1 MNKEVQEIL
10 NILKC
15 YNNTIQTK
23 FVSVIFE
30 NLKLKYELP
39 PIYHKSIDLT
49 CFSKIFEI
57 DNKLYEF
64 FFYSE
69 KKFKH
74 RNFNDSDSEKVII
87 FFHKIKEVNEIKKDL
102 EYLKN
107 YFNDDVIDAKL
118 QQILNTIIKGGI
130 K

>member
-30 NLKLKYELP
+30 NLKFKYELP
-39 PIYHKSIDLT
+39 PIYHRSVDLF
-49 CFSKIFEI
+49 CSSKIFEI

-64 FFYSE
+64 FFY
-69 KKFKH
+69 
-74 RNFNDSDSEKVII
+74 FNYSDSEKVII
-87 FFHKIKEVNEIKKDL
+87 YFHKIKKVNEIKEDL

-118 QQILNTIIKGGI
+118 QQILNNLTT
-130 K
+130 

>member
-30 NLKLKYELP
+30 NLKFKYEFP

-64 FFYSE
+64 FFY
-69 KKFKH
+69 
-74 RNFNDSDSEKVII
+74 FNDSDSEKVII
-87 FFHKIKEVNEIKKDL
+87 FFHKIKEVNEIKEDL

-107 YFNDDVIDAKL
+107 YFNDDKIHAKL
-118 QQILNTIIKGGI
+118 QQILNNLTT
-130 K
+130 

>member
-30 NLKLKYELP
+30 NLKFKYELP
-39 PIYHKSIDLT
+39 PIYHRSIDLF
-49 CFSKIFEI
+49 CVSKIFEI

-64 FFYSE
+64 FFY
-69 KKFKH
+69 
-74 RNFNDSDSEKVII
+74 FNYSDSEKVII
-87 FFHKIKEVNEIKKDL
+87 FFHKIKEVNEIKEDL

-107 YFNDDVIDAKL
+107 YFNDDGIDAKL
-118 QQILNTIIKGGI
+118 QQISNTIIKGG
-130 K
+130 

>member
-39 PIYHKSIDLT
+39 PIYHNSVNL
-49 CFSKIFEI
+49 FRLSKIFEI
-57 DNKLYEF
+57 DNKFYEF
-64 FFYSE
+64 FFYLE
-69 KKFKH
+69 KFKH
-74 RNFNDSDSEKVII
+74 RNFNDYDSEKVRI
-87 FFHKIKEVNEIKKDL
+87 FFNKIKKVNEINEDL
-102 EYLKN
+102 KYLKN
-107 YFNDDVIDAKL
+107 YFNYYNKY
-118 QQILNTIIKGGI
+118 
-130 K
+130 

>member
-1 MNKEVQEIL
+1 MNKEIQEIL

-30 NLKLKYELP
+30 NLKFKYKLP
-39 PIYHKSIDLT
+39 KIYHKSVDLF

-57 DNKLYEF
+57 DNKFYEF
-64 FFYSE
+64 FFY
-69 KKFKH
+69 
-74 RNFNDSDSEKVII
+74 FNDSDSEKVII
-87 FFHKIKEVNEIKKDL
+87 FFNKIKKVNEIKEDL

-107 YFNDDVIDAKL
+107 YFNDDEMMQNYNKY
-118 QQILNTIIKGGI
+118 
-130 K
+130 